1 MADRM
6 PKPPPDEIL
15 EAASNKKE
23 KRSKVK
29 KGQRSKVKK
38 GQRSQVIVLFACVTV
53 C

>member
-29 KGQRSKVKK
+29 KGQRS
-38 GQRSQVIVLFACVTV
+38 QVIVLFACVTV